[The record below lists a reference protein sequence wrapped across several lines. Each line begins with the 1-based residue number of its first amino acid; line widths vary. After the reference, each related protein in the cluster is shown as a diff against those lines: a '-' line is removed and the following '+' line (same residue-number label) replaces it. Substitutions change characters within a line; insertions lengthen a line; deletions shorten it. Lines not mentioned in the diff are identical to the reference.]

1 MDRTQELICTKFFTL
16 QLVTA
21 GDKIVQLSIIDDQ
34 PERIITKIGKLL
46 KTHLE
51 EFFCLKRKEF
61 EGFNICPQGTQ
72 FQKDIWKVASEIPY
86 GKTLSYGQ
94 TAALAGYPGANRA
107 CGQAMKNNP
116 ILILIP
122 CHRVTGASSLGGYGG
137 RPDIKKM
144 LLTLENPEISSNLLR
159 TS

>member
-21 GDKIVQLSIIDDQ
+21 GDRILQLSIIDDQ
-34 PERIITKIGKLL
+34 PERITTKIGKLL
-46 KTHLE
+46 KTQLE
-51 EFFCLKRKEF
+51 EFFCLKRKTF
-61 EGFNICPQGTQ
+61 GGFILNPCGTQ
-72 FQKDIWKVASEIPY
+72 FQKDIWTVACEIPY

-94 TAALAGYPGANRA
+94 TATLAGYPGANRA
-107 CGQAMKNNP
+107 CGQAMKKNP

-122 CHRVTGASSLGGYGG
+122 CHRVTGVSNLGGYGG

-144 LLTLENPEISSNLLR
+144 LLTLENPGISSNLLR

>member
-1 MDRTQELICTKFFTL
+1 MDRTQELINANLFTL
-16 QLVTA
+16 QLVTV
-21 GDKIVQLSIIDDQ
+21 GDMIVQLSIIDDQ
-34 PERIITKIGKLL
+34 PERITTKIGKLL
-46 KTHLE
+46 KTQLE
-51 EFFCLKRKEF
+51 EFFCLERKVF
-61 EGFNICPQGTQ
+61 EGFNLEPHGTR
-72 FQKDIWKVASEIPY
+72 FQKDIWRVASEIPY

-122 CHRVTGASSLGGYGG
+122 CHRVTAAAGLGGYGG

-144 LLTLENPEISSNLLR
+144 LLILENPGISSNLLR